1 MEPNPINAS
10 GNGLEPLPFPVG
22 AIKMNK
28 PLATNPAAGPGFI
41 FAQKWSAGFRV
52 WLFIVSGLM
61 TGWTSPAAELASFE
75 TPWFSGAG
83 NCAFCHDPWS
93 PGRANTG
100 ATLATDWRGTMMAHS
115 FKDPLWRAV
124 MEAEVKER
132 PALKSFIENKC
143 QTCHAPL
150 AHKQAH
156 ADGTT
161 ELPFAAAQA
170 SPLAGEGVGCTLCH
184 QIQSGNLG
192 TPASFSGHFL
202 IGTNREIFGPYHDV
216 LTMPMQRHVDYTP
229 KFGAHVQDSAL
240 CATCH
245 TLFTPILDNAGKIV
259 GELPEQTPYL
269 EWRNSDYA
277 RRGQHCQACH
287 MPRLDEAV
295 KVSSRPPWLEPRTP
309 FWKHQFVGG
318 NAFML
323 QMLAD
328 SSRQLDANANAKQFE
343 PLIEKTRSQLRQAA
357 QLHVNGQREAGIVVV
372 KVQVENLAGHK
383 FPTGHPFRRAW
394 LHVRV
399 TDARKRTLFESGAV
413 DKAGAIRGVPDGY
426 GPHRDLITRP
436 EEVQIYQSVMAD
448 AQGKPT
454 WSLLGGATYLKD
466 NRLPPRGFK
475 AAEMDAAQVA
485 VRGGAETDPNFN
497 AQGSGRDEVTY
508 RIALP
513 ESKGPLSVEVE
524 LLYQSVP
531 PEAVARLLNT
541 KEPAAQ
547 AFAKLYRRQNHQPEL
562 VQRHSLE
569 LGATESLPLGSKA
582 DRR

>member
-1 MEPNPINAS
+1 MN
-10 GNGLEPLPFPVG
+10 
-22 AIKMNK
+22 MNK
-28 PLATNPAAGPGFI
+28 PLAKNPAARLGFML
-41 FAQKWSAGFRV
+41 AQEWSAFCRV
-52 WLFIVSGLM
+52 WLFVVAGLM
-61 TGWTSPAAELASFE
+61 TGFTSPAAELASFE
-75 TPWFSGAG
+75 TPLFSGAG

-150 AHKQAH
+150 ARKQAH
-156 ADGTT
+156 ADGTN
-161 ELPFAAAQA
+161 ELSLAAAQP

-184 QIQSGNLG
+184 QIQPGNLG
-192 TPASFSGHFL
+192 TAASFSGHFL

-216 LTMPMQRHVDYTP
+216 LTMPMQHHVDYTP

-245 TLFTPILDNAGKIV
+245 TLFTPILDPAGKIV
-259 GELPEQTPYL
+259 GEFPEQTPYL
-269 EWRNSDYA
+269 EWRNSDFA
-277 RRGQHCQACH
+277 QRGQHCQGCH
-287 MPRLDEAV
+287 MPRQEEAV

-318 NAFML
+318 NSFML
-323 QMLAD
+323 QMIAD
-328 SSRQLDANANAKQFE
+328 NSQRLDANANAKQFE
-343 PLIEKTRSQLRQAA
+343 PLIEKTRAQLRQAA
-357 QLHVNGQREAGIVVV
+357 RLHVNGQLEAGTVVV

-383 FPTGHPFRRAW
+383 FPTGHPYRRAW

-399 TDARKRTLFESGAV
+399 TDTRKRTLFESGAV
-413 DKAGAIRGVPDGY
+413 DKSGAIRGVPDGF

-466 NRLPPRGFK
+466 NRLPPHGFK

-485 VRGGAETDPNFN
+485 VRGGAESDPNFN
-497 AQGSGRDEVTY
+497 AHGSGSDEVTY

-513 ESKGPLSVEVE
+513 ESKGPLSIEVE

-531 PEAVARLLNT
+531 PETVARLLNA

-562 VQRHSLE
+562 VHRQRLE
-569 LGATESLPLGSKA
+569 LGAAGSLPLGSKA